1 MLIATRV
8 RDPREV
14 NDQKTLTPISLN
26 SMLTRNL
33 LHTLHLRHLH
43 PGVNTMLAIVGS
55 SFHIPGVKNFI
66 KGISRKCPKCQRA
79 YERGSIQSKSL
90 LPSVRTTPASRFSHS
105 GLDFAGPF
113 LTKRGYTRRPVI
125 IRTYAFIFTCL
136 STRATH
142 IELCLDL
149 STDKFMAAL
158 RRSCARRGTPT
169 EIFSDNGS
177 NFIGAHNELQQVNNL
192 LRSSKTSSYISLRL

>member
-1 MLIATRV
+1 
-8 RDPREV
+8 
-14 NDQKTLTPISLN
+14 
-26 SMLTRNL
+26 
-33 LHTLHLRHLH
+33 
-43 PGVNTMLAIVGS
+43 MLAIVGS

-90 LPSVRTTPASRFSHS
+90 LPSVRTTPAPRFSHS

-192 LRSSKTSSYISLRL
+192 LRSSKTSSYISLRLYCKHHLASYSPTLTSHGRRLGSCYQTDEDSHEKDHPSTHPQS